1 MDFKKRESG
10 QMMAFADL
18 AIGVMI
24 VVIVIALAF
33 LVLAQFQT
41 VNSSS
46 FNNSTNVYTAIYQG
60 YTNLS
65 TLSGF
70 VAVVV
75 IVGVVALVIT
85 MLHVL
90 RGPGAGG
97 L

>member
-1 MDFKKRESG
+1 
-10 QMMAFADL
+10 MMAFADL

-33 LVLAQFQT
+33 LVLTQFQA
-41 VNSSS
+41 VNVAS
-46 FNNSTNVYTAIYQG
+46 FNNSSNVYTAITQG

-90 RGPGAGG
+90 RGPGIGG
-97 L
+97 GI